1 MLRRVGVAGLVMGA
15 VLAVA
20 GPAVAHV
27 SISPPT
33 AVKGSDAVL
42 SFNVANESDTAST
55 TQVLLSFPPDHP
67 IAVALV
73 EPIAGWTAK
82 VDTVK
87 VDNPI
92 QTDEGPVTEAVSQV
106 TWSGGKIEAG
116 QFQAFSVSVGL
127 PDDTDSLVF
136 KVLQTYSD
144 GTIVRWIE
152 EAPPGGAEPEHPAPV
167 LTLTAAEGD
176 NGTTATTAPSTPA
189 ATKDLAKKDDVD
201 AAKTLGLV
209 GVIAGGLGLVAG
221 VGALAMKRRPR

>member
-15 VLAVA
+15 CLMIA

-27 SISPPT
+27 TISPPT

-42 SFNVANESDTAST
+42 SFNVANESDTATT

-127 PDDTDSLVF
+127 PADTDSLVF

-189 ATKDLAKKDDVD
+189 AAKDLAKKDDVNG
-201 AAKTLGLV
+201 AKTLGLV
-209 GVIAGGLGLVAG
+209 GVIAGALGLVAG
-221 VGALAMKRRPR
+221 VGALAMKRRP